1 MIESEKPEFYSAL
14 ADVLAS
20 YAKPLPEK
28 AILTA
33 WWNNLAPFP
42 MSAVRMAFSA
52 YQGEVGEFAPVPA
65 GIAMRC
71 RLMDGRPDGEEAW
84 AIALTAQDESSTVV
98 WTHEAAQAFAICKPV
113 LLASGAIS
121 ARKPFL
127 AAYARLV
134 SEARAARQPT
144 QWETSIGFDKHHQV
158 EVVRAAVEGGLLPAP
173 EAAPLLA
180 GPANDPTPDYAARV
194 QLRRVKRL
202 MLVAN
207 GRKEQRRLAAAEKVH
222 TDTAEFKART
232 RQQVADYLAGKS

>member
-1 MIESEKPEFYSAL
+1 MNEAEKPEFYRDL
-14 ADVLAS
+14 AGVMAS
-20 YAKPLPEK
+20 YAKPLPER
-28 AILTA
+28 AILDA
-33 WWNNLAPFP
+33 WWANLQAFP
-42 MSAVRMAFSA
+42 LRVVRMAFGA
-52 YQGEVGEFAPVPA
+52 YQDEVGEFAPVPA

-98 WTHEAAQAFAICKPV
+98 WTQEAAQAFTICKPV

-134 SEARAARQPT
+134 SEARAARRPT

-173 EAAPLLA
+173 DAALLIA
-180 GPANDPTPDYAARV
+180 GPASDPTPEHAARV

-202 MLVAN
+202 MLVAA
-207 GRKEQRRLAAAEKVH
+207 GRKEQRRVAAAAQVH
-222 TDTAEFKART
+222 ADTAEFKART
-232 RQQVADYLAGKS
+232 RQQVAEYLAGKS